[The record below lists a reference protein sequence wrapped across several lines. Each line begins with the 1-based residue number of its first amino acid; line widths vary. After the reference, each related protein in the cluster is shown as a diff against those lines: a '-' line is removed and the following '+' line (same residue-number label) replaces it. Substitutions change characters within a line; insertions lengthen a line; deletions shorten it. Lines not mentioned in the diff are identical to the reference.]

1 MHWSDSYIGDP
12 YILGDADCARLI
24 ARVRKEVY
32 ELPVPSDVEVD
43 RAASRLGR
51 AAQMSDLVGVYGQR
65 TEEPEEGDV
74 VLMIC
79 RSRPSHVGVY
89 CIVDNEPCVLHAM
102 ENAGMVVRH
111 RLRDLPK
118 VFLTVEGFYKWK

>member
-12 YILGDADCARLI
+12 YVLGDADCARLI
-24 ARVRKEVY
+24 AKVRKEVY
-32 ELPVPSDVEVD
+32 SLPVPSDVEVD
-43 RAASRLGR
+43 RAASRFGR
-51 AAQMSDLVGVYGQR
+51 FGQMSDLVDMYGQR
-65 TEEPEEGDV
+65 TDKPEEGDV

-89 CIVDNEPCVLHAM
+89 CEVDNEPCVLHAM

-111 RLRDLPK
+111 RIRDLPK
-118 VFLTVEGFYKWK
+118 VFLTIEGFYKWK

>member
-1 MHWSDSYIGDP
+1 MHWSENYIGDP
-12 YILGDADCARLI
+12 YVLGDADCARLV
-24 ARVRKEVY
+24 ASVRKEIY
-32 ELPVPSDVEVD
+32 KLPVPSDVEVD

-51 AAQMSDLVGVYGQR
+51 VGQMGDLIEMYGQR
-65 TEEPEEGDV
+65 TDNPEEGDV

-79 RSRPSHVGVY
+79 RARPSHVGVY

-118 VFLTVEGFYKWK
+118 VLLTVEGFYKWK

>member
-1 MHWSDSYIGDP
+1 MHWSDNYIGEP
-12 YILGDADCARLI
+12 YVTGDADCARLI
-24 ARVRKEVY
+24 ARVRQEIY
-32 ELPVPSDVEVD
+32 GLPVPDDVEVD

-51 AAQMSDLVGVYGQR
+51 VGQMSDLVDLYGQR
-65 TEEPEEGDV
+65 TDDPDEGDV
-74 VLMIC
+74 VLMLC
-79 RSRPSHVGVY
+79 RARPSHVGVY
-89 CIVDNEPCVLHAM
+89 CVVDNEPCVLHAM

>member
-1 MHWSDSYIGDP
+1 MHWSENYIGDP
-12 YILGDADCARLI
+12 YVLGDADCARLV
-24 ARVRKEVY
+24 ASVRKEIY
-32 ELPVPSDVEVD
+32 KLPVPSDVEVD
-43 RAASRLGR
+43 RAGSRLGR
-51 AAQMSDLVGVYGQR
+51 VGQMGDLVEMYGQR
-65 TEEPEEGDV
+65 TDNPEEGDV

-79 RSRPSHVGVY
+79 RARPSHVGVY

-118 VFLTVEGFYKWK
+118 VLLTVEGFYKWK

>member
-1 MHWSDSYIGDP
+1 MHWSDNYIGEP
-12 YILGDADCARLI
+12 YVTGDADCARLI
-24 ARVRKEVY
+24 ARVRQEIY
-32 ELPVPSDVEVD
+32 GLPVPDDVEVD

-51 AAQMSDLVGVYGQR
+51 VGQMSDLVGLYGQR
-65 TEEPEEGDV
+65 TDDPDEGDV
-74 VLMIC
+74 VLMLC
-79 RSRPSHVGVY
+79 RARPSHVGVY
-89 CIVDNEPCVLHAM
+89 CVVDNEPCVLHAM

>member
-1 MHWSDSYIGDP
+1 MHWSDTYIGEP
-12 YILGDADCARLI
+12 YVTGDADCARLI
-24 ARVRKEVY
+24 ARVRQEIY
-32 ELPVPSDVEVD
+32 GLPVPDDVEVD

-51 AAQMSDLVGVYGQR
+51 VGQMSDLVDLYGQR
-65 TEEPEEGDV
+65 TDDPDEGDV
-74 VLMIC
+74 VLMLC
-79 RSRPSHVGVY
+79 RARPSHVGVY
-89 CIVDNEPCVLHAM
+89 CVVDNEPCVLHAM